1 MFRSYYGLSFN
12 PFDKQMAR
20 EKDRFLSRDISE
32 MLSRLD
38 YLKDT
43 RGIGLFTAR
52 PGMGK
57 SFGLRCFAKG
67 LNPNLYHMEYL
78 CLSTVSVME
87 FYRQLCSVLGVEPRG
102 GKPGMFRA
110 VQEQILYL
118 YRDKK
123 QPLLLAVDE
132 AQYLSTGILE
142 DIKMLM
148 NYGYDSLNY
157 FTLILCWEPHLN
169 STLKSPSMNP
179 CASALP
185 CTTTFPGS
193 QTRKWQGTSSTRSPV
208 PETLPPSSTRRR
220 FSPST
225 ATPRDPPPGRQSD
238 DWCADTE
245 GTDGQE
251 SDRYQCHPSTSNIKF
266 LNSRCL

>member
-1 MFRSYYGLSFN
+1 
-12 PFDKQMAR
+12 
-20 EKDRFLSRDISE
+20 

-67 LNPNLYHMEYL
+67 LNPNLYHMEYI

-110 VQEQILYL
+110 IQEQILYL
-118 YRDKK
+118 YREKK

-142 DIKMLM
+142 DIKML
-148 NYGYDSLNY
+148 NC
-157 FTLILCWEPHLN
+157 FTLILCGEPHLN
-169 STLKSPSMNP
+169 NTLRKPVHEALRQRITVHYNFTGLTDSEVAQYVLHKISCAGGSASIIEQAALSAVHSHSQGNP
-179 CASALP
+179 RLVDNLMTNAL
-185 CTTTFPGS
+185 
-193 QTRKWQGTSSTRSPV
+193 
-208 PETLPPSSTRRR
+208 TLG
-220 FSPST
+220 
-225 ATPRDPPPGRQSD
+225 AQMEKK
-238 DWCADTE
+238 AIDTE
-245 GTDGQE
+245 VILASVSSQNLG
-251 SDRYQCHPSTSNIKF
+251 
-266 LNSRCL
+266 

>member
-20 EKDRFLSRDISE
+20 KKDRFLSKDISE

-57 SFGLRCFAKG
+57 SFALRCFAKG
-67 LNPNLYHMEYL
+67 LNPNLYHI

-87 FYRQLCSVLGVEPRG
+87 FYRQLRSVLGVEPRG

-110 VQEQILYL
+110 IQEQILYL
-118 YRDKK
+118 YQDKK

-148 NYGYDSLNY
+148 NYGYDSLNC
-157 FTLILCWEPHLN
+157 FTLILCGEPHLN
-169 STLKSPSMNP
+169 STLRKPVHEALRQRLTVHYNFSGLSDSEVAQYVLHKIACAGGSSSIIEQAALSAVHSHSQGSPRLVDNLMTNTLTLGAQMEKKVIDADVIL
-179 CASALP
+179 ASVS
-185 CTTTFPGS
+185 S
-193 QTRKWQGTSSTRSPV
+193 QNLG
-208 PETLPPSSTRRR
+208 
-220 FSPST
+220 
-225 ATPRDPPPGRQSD
+225 
-238 DWCADTE
+238 
-245 GTDGQE
+245 
-251 SDRYQCHPSTSNIKF
+251 
-266 LNSRCL
+266 